1 MKDKFDE
8 LLEELNLDDFDAKDA
23 TYQVWVLGYDEN
35 ENITDFEVMVD
46 ESKDAESM
54 VEYATNYVEEERYG
68 TMEFP
73 DEVSQDELKYMEAF
87 YMGMISEFHDEDM
100 CSYYV
105 PDDVVWK
112 GKKAI
117 CDYLGF
123 KVDETEIYDDQDK
136 LIE

>member
-1 MKDKFDE
+1 MKDEFDE

-35 ENITDFEVMVD
+35 ENITDFEVMVS

-73 DEVSQDELKYMEAF
+73 DEVKYIEVLVETVVDLEDYDENVGTLFSK
-87 YMGMISEFHDEDM
+87 II
-100 CSYYV
+100 
-105 PDDVVWK
+105 K
-112 GKKAI
+112 IK
-117 CDYLGF
+117 
-123 KVDETEIYDDQDK
+123 
-136 LIE
+136 

>member
-35 ENITDFEVMVD
+35 ENITDFEVMVS

-68 TMEFP
+68 TMAFP
-73 DEVSQDELKYMEAF
+73 DEVKYIEVLVETVVDLEDYDENVGTLFSK
-87 YMGMISEFHDEDM
+87 I
-100 CSYYV
+100 V
-105 PDDVVWK
+105 K
-112 GKKAI
+112 IK
-117 CDYLGF
+117 
-123 KVDETEIYDDQDK
+123 
-136 LIE
+136 

>member
-35 ENITDFEVMVD
+35 ENITDFEAMVN

-68 TMEFP
+68 TMTFP
-73 DEVSQDELKYMEAF
+73 DEVKYIEVLVETVVDLEDYDENVGTLFSK
-87 YMGMISEFHDEDM
+87 II
-100 CSYYV
+100 
-105 PDDVVWK
+105 K
-112 GKKAI
+112 IK
-117 CDYLGF
+117 
-123 KVDETEIYDDQDK
+123 
-136 LIE
+136 